1 MSKTKLGKTN
11 KIETKS
17 KLSKTPKNK
26 IETKDKILCIKRQ
39 LEKEIPGFRSW
50 WSEDDKYQ
58 VIEVM
63 LVAKNKWDKENANF
77 MNSITKIIEL
87 TKGNTNNAISL
98 LEHLGNIASTP
109 EDPSRFKRAK
119 DIILAAS
126 TVLTASKKL
135 VNKSKK

>member
-39 LEKEIPGFRSW
+39 MEQEIPGFSSW
-50 WSEDDKYQ
+50 WPEDEKYN
-58 VIEVM
+58 IETM

-109 EDPSRFKRAK
+109 QDPSRFKRAK